1 MTNLSNYVEK
11 YGKTGLEHLS
21 DDELLQYAS
30 LYDGL
35 TAREIS
41 YLEIGHDS
49 KNAVHLVRNLLEGEQ
64 LLSKGDMDIQQ
75 DREVLKSVR
84 RGEWSLKQIDDFF
97 DLKEKHLEEAYS
109 KSPLPHSP
117 NEAKIKELL
126 LQCIE
131 HHYGTVSQ
139 KLYIESTSIISDL
152 KALIEKHGGK

>member
-35 TAREIS
+35 TAREI
-41 YLEIGHDS
+41 
-49 KNAVHLVRNLLEGEQ
+49 
-64 LLSKGDMDIQQ
+64 
-75 DREVLKSVR
+75 
-84 RGEWSLKQIDDFF
+84 GEWSLKQIDDFF

-109 KSPLPHSP
+109 KSTLPHSP
-117 NEAKIKELL
+117 NENKIKELL